1 MMALQNRRSLP
12 DPDYPEVV
20 RDARDTRNTPD
31 IRGTRTTVNLYRR
44 MTIFIKLP
52 RQMIAAVLMLLL
64 FAAVASACSSGAS
77 DETTTDV
84 TFMAGFR
91 AQANLPFVAA
101 YVAKDQGFFT
111 DEGLNVT
118 IRHSSGQNEHLK
130 LLLEDEVQ
138 FTTGTASQ
146 VLRRR
151 AEEIP
156 VTAVALFGQRGDQ
169 GFVAR
174 ADSGIKTPADF
185 AGRSVGF
192 KAGVIPAELHA
203 LLKTAGLTADDVEL
217 RAVGFDP
224 RVFIENAVDIYPV
237 FLDNEPDTIRR
248 AGVDINV
255 IDPHEFGVPTLGLTY
270 LVTEE
275 MLADRSDV
283 VGRYLRATLR
293 AVAWIEDHVD
303 EAVDITLTYAPGA
316 DPEHQRFL
324 LSTDI
329 DNAARSD
336 GMGRGT
342 PDQWS
347 TLNDVLIEFEVL
359 DEKVDIAG
367 AFDGSIVDA
376 LYEDREIK

>member
-1 MMALQNRRSLP
+1 M
-12 DPDYPEVV
+12 
-20 RDARDTRNTPD
+20 
-31 IRGTRTTVNLYRR
+31 NLYRE
-44 MTIFIKLP
+44 MTFFIRLP
-52 RQMIAAVLMLLL
+52 VQVIAAVLMLLL
-64 FAAVASACSSGAS
+64 FVAVASACSSGSS
-77 DETTTDV
+77 DDESTVDV
-84 TFMAGFR
+84 VFMAGFR

-101 YVAKDQGFFT
+101 YVAKDQGYFS
-111 DEGLNVT
+111 DERLNVT

-146 VLRRR
+146 VLRQR
-151 AEEIP
+151 AEEVP

-174 ADSGIKTPADF
+174 AESGIKTPADF

-192 KAGVIPAELHA
+192 KAGVVPAELHA
-203 LLKTAGLTADDVEL
+203 LLKTAGLTVDDVEL

-237 FLDNEPDTIRR
+237 FLGNEPDTIRR

-255 IDPHEFGVPTLGLTY
+255 IYPHEFGVPTLGLTY

-283 VGRYLRATLR
+283 VERYLRATLR

-329 DNAARSD
+329 DNAARND
-336 GMGRGT
+336 GVGRGT

-359 DEKVDIAG
+359 EEKVDIGG
-367 AFDGSIVDA
+367 AFDGSIVDS
-376 LYEDREIK
+376 LYEDSEIN